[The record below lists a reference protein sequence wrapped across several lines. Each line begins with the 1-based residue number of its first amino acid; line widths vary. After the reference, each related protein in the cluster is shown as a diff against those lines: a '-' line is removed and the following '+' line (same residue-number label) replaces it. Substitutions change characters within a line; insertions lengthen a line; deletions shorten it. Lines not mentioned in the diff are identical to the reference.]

1 MSPLSSSSVR
11 WAQRHTA
18 IQLSSP
24 PTTKP
29 LVKARIS
36 RAGRPARTAPKGHSM
51 WETKYGTC
59 LGMGIF
65 WKDWDSLGC
74 WFVEMWIKGRI
85 WMYGC
90 FWCMFETCWKLRLF
104 KNKREM
110 LWYLWSFFI
119 CDSYSSFCGSTI
131 GQRKCFAVSY
141 STFLGTGG
149 EEGEYKPQN
158 MWGKKYKDYLRCSL
172 WTASF
177 HCGKSHSCGM
187 PLCLFLAFW
196 GCVLLMNKNTP
207 ISGWFTAY
215 TLHLINRVCQVW
227 VNWHHQDHQ
236 ITAPNWSN
244 GSFNRLYY
252 VSMNVSLKPS
262 CSDSLE
268 PGNVQHFLRN
278 LVFSLKPAL

>member
-90 FWCMFETCWKLRLF
+90 SWCMFETCWKLRLF

-110 LWYLWSFFI
+110 LWSFFHMW
-119 CDSYSSFCGSTI
+119 
-131 GQRKCFAVSY
+131 Q
-141 STFLGTGG
+141 FLFF
-149 EEGEYKPQN
+149 
-158 MWGKKYKDYLRCSL
+158 L
-172 WTASF
+172 WFNHRTKEMF
-177 HCGKSHSCGM
+177 WC
-187 PLCLFLAFW
+187 LLLFLA
-196 GCVLLMNKNTP
+196 GEGRGGINHKILLMDK
-207 ISGWFTAY
+207 ILHHLGW
-215 TLHLINRVCQVW
+215 
-227 VNWHHQDHQ
+227 
-236 ITAPNWSN
+236 
-244 GSFNRLYY
+244 
-252 VSMNVSLKPS
+252 LKPYTYWNNHHPWWCRILS
-262 CSDSLE
+262 INSM
-268 PGNVQHFLRN
+268 
-278 LVFSLKPAL
+278 